1 MKNST
6 PRRNLLHQTFT
17 ARVLAASG
25 LGLIALAASAFI
37 PNSPTPAKAGIA
49 PVSSRFLNDWMH
61 SHGGSRHVQYDMQT
75 GELLLVGEVAHGMDY
90 FSGSGGFWWCS
101 FGGHSGSPILAFL
114 MRESTVE
121 HHNRLGYYPRGLEL
135 PYTNHGEYSLI
146 RLEPLASQ
154 RTFVNKANAGTDYP
168 DSYAEIPNWKLDF
181 FLYQQADGSFN
192 IAVMDAG
199 IAQETAT
206 GEAQGDGSSNR
217 DNGVRID
224 IAFRAHLPLPTEKL
238 RWTQFLDLHSV
249 PYDTEHPTGF

>member
-1 MKNST
+1 MKT
-6 PRRNLLHQTFT
+6 PISRRRILHQTLT

-25 LGLIALAASAFI
+25 LGLVALVASAFL
-37 PNSPTPAKAGIA
+37 SSAPAPAPAGSGPA
-49 PVSSRFLNDWMH
+49 SGRFLNDWMH

-101 FGGHSGSPILAFL
+101 FGGHAGSPILSFL

-121 HHNRLGYYPRGLEL
+121 HHDRLYYYPRGLEP
-135 PYTNHGEYSLI
+135 PYTNHGQYSLI

-168 DSYAEIPNWKLDF
+168 DSYAEIPTGRLEF
-181 FLYQQADGSFN
+181 FLYQSVDGSFN

-199 IAQETAT
+199 IAQEAQA
-206 GEAQGDGSSNR
+206 GEAAGDGSSNR
-217 DNGVRID
+217 DNGVRMD
-224 IAFRAHLPLPTEKL
+224 IAFRAQLALPLEKF
-238 RWTQFLDLHSV
+238 RWTQFLDQNSAA
-249 PYDTEHPTGF
+249 YDTEHPTGF